1 LAVVLFGLASAVAA
15 VASFLIFTT
24 AKSAIHEILGVA
36 LGLVSAIFGVG
47 SVVTYRLTLLP
58 EDIAKAI
65 AAHEARAAT
74 PPPRDDEMPIREAP
88 EPGLLRS
95 VAAVVLLIV
104 IGAALAYAWYHQPR

>member
-1 LAVVLFGLASAVAA
+1 MAVVLFGLASAVAA

-47 SVVTYRLTLLP
+47 SVVTYRLTRLP
-58 EDIAKAI
+58 EDIAKAL

-74 PPPRDDEMPIREAP
+74 PPPRDDEMPIREAR
-88 EPGLLRS
+88 EPKLLRS
-95 VAAVVLLIV
+95 VAAVVLLLFIG
-104 IGAALAYAWYHQPR
+104 GAAIYVWYQWPR

>member
-1 LAVVLFGLASAVAA
+1 MAIVLFGLASAGAA
-15 VASFLIFTT
+15 FASFLIFNG
-24 AKSAIHEILGVA
+24 AKSAIHEILAMV
-36 LGLVSAIFGVG
+36 LGLISAVFGVG

-65 AAHEARAAT
+65 AAHEARAGT
-74 PPPRDDEMPIREAP
+74 PPPRDDEMPTREAS

-104 IGAALAYAWYHQPR
+104 IGAALAYAWYHQSR